1 MTTTHTQA
9 IVRGVAGTLDRCL
22 RPPGSV
28 DPIDVPLA
36 RRQHAAYVEA
46 LSGLGLDMHRIDAD
60 DRYPDCCFVEDPA
73 VIVGDVAL
81 VCRSAAPARR
91 GEEVE
96 VERALERFECLKRT
110 ERMTAPATMD
120 GGDVMRV
127 GQTLYVGL
135 TERTNAEAARQLETI
150 AGSEGLHI
158 ATLRVRGVLHLKSA
172 CTPLDEESVLVDPT
186 KVDAG
191 AFAGCE
197 VVEVPPEEGYAANCL
212 SVNGTVL
219 VSAGGFARTR
229 DLIVAWGAHR
239 GFDVVELGMSEFR
252 KAGGSLTCLSLLP

>member
-1 MTTTHTQA
+1 MTTTHTRA
-9 IVRGVAGTLDRCL
+9 IVRGVADTLDGCI

-28 DPIDVPLA
+28 DPIDIPLA

-46 LSGLGLDMHRIDAD
+46 LSRLGLEVHSIAAD

-73 VIVGDVAL
+73 VIAGDAAL

-96 VERALERFECLKRT
+96 VERALARFMRT
-110 ERMTAPATMD
+110 ERMAAPATMD

-127 GQTLYVGL
+127 GKTLYVGL
-135 TERTNAEAARQLETI
+135 TERTNPEAALQLETI
-150 AGSEGLHI
+150 AGPAGFRVT
-158 ATLRVRGVLHLKSA
+158 TLRVRGVLHLKSA
-172 CTPLDEESVLVDPT
+172 CTPLDEDTVLVDPS
-186 KVDAG
+186 KVDAR

-197 VVEVPPEEGYAANCL
+197 VVEVPREEGYAANCL

-219 VSAGGFARTR
+219 VSEGGFARTR
-229 DLIVAWGAHR
+229 DLVAAWGAHR
-239 GFDVVELGMSEFR
+239 GFEVVGLEMSEFR
-252 KAGGSLTCLSLLP
+252 KAGGSLTCLSLLL